1 MKTDP
6 RIRNASIDWPQE
18 TPSVRVTVD
27 QDKVRTLG
35 IDNYEV
41 SRNLYVQLSGYK
53 VSESY
58 QGDQLVPI
66 SFKLEGDNA
75 SRLDKLATLPIYVGN
90 GRYAPLGTFADISY
104 ENEIST
110 IWRRNLQPT
119 ITLSAE
125 VIPGAK
131 GDTVASD
138 LYNTTFKS
146 FREHLPE
153 GASLEKGGTLELSDE
168 SLQDLMKP
176 LPIMI
181 FFILAVLMFD
191 LQDIPKMV
199 MAAITG
205 PLGLI
210 GAILTLLITRQP
222 IGFMSIIGMIAI
234 SGMVIR
240 NSIILLDQ
248 IKQHLNLGMTP
259 YEAVVSSAALRFR
272 PIMLSSGTD
281 LLGMVPLIP
290 NPFWAPMAVSF
301 IGGLMLATAIGLL
314 VLPAMYCWW
323 YKIDEPKVQ
332 GEDADN

>member
-1 MKTDP
+1 
-6 RIRNASIDWPQE
+6 
-18 TPSVRVTVD
+18 
-27 QDKVRTLG
+27 
-35 IDNYEV
+35 
-41 SRNLYVQLSGYK
+41 
-53 VSESY
+53 
-58 QGDQLVPI
+58 
-66 SFKLEGDNA
+66 
-75 SRLDKLATLPIYVGN
+75 
-90 GRYAPLGTFADISY
+90 
-104 ENEIST
+104 
-110 IWRRNLQPT
+110 
-119 ITLSAE
+119 
-125 VIPGAK
+125 
-131 GDTVASD
+131 
-138 LYNTTFKS
+138 
-146 FREHLPE
+146 
-153 GASLEKGGTLELSDE
+153 
-168 SLQDLMKP
+168 MKP